1 MHRVIRD
8 HLEQVLADSHAAPS
22 GAGSGHPGI
31 GNDTQPSRIQ
41 DYRLHLQQCD
51 GCRGEIEAMRRHAMA
66 LRQLRSG
73 AEPRPG
79 FYARVMERIDAQ
91 RAGSIWNVFSES
103 PFGRRLALASMA
115 LAVLLGV
122 YLVTSEQFTDPANA
136 NQPVQIISATLPG
149 EDQPASNV
157 RFVSGSSGMPDRDAV
172 LVNLVTYRGQ

>member
-22 GAGSGHPGI
+22 GAGSDPGI

-41 DYRLHLQQCD
+41 DYQLHLRQCD
-51 GCRGEIEAMRRHAMA
+51 GCRGEIEAMRRQAMA

-73 AEPRPG
+73 AEPQPG
-79 FYARVMERIDAQ
+79 FYGRVMERIEAQ
-91 RAGSIWNVFSES
+91 RVGSIWNVFSES
-103 PFGRRLALASMA
+103 PFGRRLAIASMA

-136 NQPVQIISATLPG
+136 NQPLQIISATLPA

-157 RFVSGSSGMPDRDAV
+157 RFVSSSTGMPDRDAV

>member
-22 GAGSGHPGI
+22 GGSAHSGI
-31 GNDTQPSRIQ
+31 GNDTQGDQ
-41 DYRLHLQQCD
+41 DHQLHLEQCD
-51 GCRGEIEAMRRHAMA
+51 GCRSEIEAMRRHAMA

-79 FYARVMERIDAQ
+79 FYARVMERIEAQ
-91 RAGSIWNVFSES
+91 RARSIWNVFSES
-103 PFGRRLALASMA
+103 SFGRNLAVASMA

-122 YLVTSEQFTDPANA
+122 FLLTSEQFADTNS
-136 NQPVQIISATLPG
+136 NQPVQMISAALPG

-157 RFVSGSSGMPDRDAV
+157 RFVPGSSVVPDRDAV
-172 LVNLVTYRGQ
+172 LVNLVTYREQ

>member
-22 GAGSGHPGI
+22 GGGA
-31 GNDTQPSRIQ
+31 DTQVSR
-41 DYRLHLQQCD
+41 DYQLHLEQCD

-66 LRQLRSG
+66 LRQLRSD

-79 FYARVMERIDAQ
+79 FYGRVMERIESHLEAQ
-91 RAGSIWNVFSES
+91 GAVSIWNIFSES
-103 PFGRRLALASMA
+103 PFGRNLAVASMA

-122 YLVTSEQFTDPANA
+122 FLLTSEQFTDQNA
-136 NQPVQIISATLPG
+136 NQPVQMISATLPG

-157 RFVSGSSGMPDRDAV
+157 RFVSGSSAVPDRDAV

>member
-22 GAGSGHPGI
+22 GGE
-31 GNDTQPSRIQ
+31 NTQVSR
-41 DYRLHLQQCD
+41 DYQLHLEQCD
-51 GCRGEIEAMRRHAMA
+51 GCRGEIEAMRGHSMA
-66 LRQLRSG
+66 LRQLRSD

-79 FYARVMERIDAQ
+79 FYARVMDRIEAQ
-91 RAGSIWNVFSES
+91 RARSIWSIFSES
-103 PFGRRLALASMA
+103 PFGRNLAVASMA
-115 LAVLLGV
+115 VAVLLGV
-122 YLVTSEQFTDPANA
+122 FLLTSEQFTDQNA

-157 RFVSGSSGMPDRDAV
+157 RFVPGSSAVPDRDAV

>member
-22 GAGSGHPGI
+22 AATSAHPGI
-31 GNDTQPSRIQ
+31 GNDAPASR
-41 DYRLHLQQCD
+41 DYQLHLEQCD
-51 GCRGEIEAMRRHAMA
+51 ACRGEIEAMRRHAVA
-66 LRQLRSG
+66 LRQLRSD

-79 FYARVMERIDAQ
+79 FYGRVMERIESHLEAQ
-91 RAGSIWNVFSES
+91 RARSIWSVFSES
-103 PFGRRLALASMA
+103 PFGRNLAVASMA

-122 YLVTSEQFTDPANA
+122 FLLTSEQFTDQG

-157 RFVSGSSGMPDRDAV
+157 RFVPGSNTVPDRDAV